1 MRADLSSLPMSG
13 GHMMGAVAIAL
24 TAYFVAGPLVAKRTI
39 AMSGWE
45 TQCQAGLRASIRRE
59 HKSDAPLDAFDC
71 RAIAGQI
78 DPSSAGLCGFFDLLS
93 APARAAQARAQKLET
108 SRINAALEGVASTCS
123 CAVAL
128 AVEEERMSFAL
139 YAGSLRLVTPEPVAR
154 LQATL
159 DSAARSPKCK
169 FNGGTK

>member
-1 MRADLSSLPMSG
+1 MRADFSSLPMSG
-13 GHMMGAVAIAL
+13 GLMMGAAVIAL
-24 TAYFVAGPLVAKRTI
+24 TAYFVAGPLVAKRSI

-59 HKSDAPLDAFDC
+59 YKSDAPLVAFEC
-71 RAIAGQI
+71 RAIAKQI
-78 DPSSAGLCGFFDLLS
+78 DPSSAGLCSLFDLLS
-93 APARAAQARAQKLET
+93 APARAAQARARKLET

-128 AVEEERMSFAL
+128 AVEEERISFAL
-139 YAGSLRLVTPEPVAR
+139 YAGSLRLVEPEPVAR

-159 DSAARSPKCK
+159 DSAARAPKCRAM
-169 FNGGTK
+169 GGAK

>member
-1 MRADLSSLPMSG
+1 
-13 GHMMGAVAIAL
+13 MMGAAVIAL
-24 TAYFVAGPLVAKRTI
+24 TAYFAAGPLVAKRTI
-39 AMSGWE
+39 EKSGWE
-45 TQCQAGLRASIRRE
+45 TQCQAGLRASILRE
-59 HKSDAPLDAFDC
+59 HRSNTPLEAFDC

-78 DPSSAGLCGFFDLLS
+78 DPSSAGLCGFLDLLS
-93 APARAAQARAQKLET
+93 APARAAQARAQKLER

-128 AVEEERMSFAL
+128 AIEQERITFAL

-159 DSAARSPKCK
+159 DSTARAPKCRAM
-169 FNGGTK
+169 GGAK